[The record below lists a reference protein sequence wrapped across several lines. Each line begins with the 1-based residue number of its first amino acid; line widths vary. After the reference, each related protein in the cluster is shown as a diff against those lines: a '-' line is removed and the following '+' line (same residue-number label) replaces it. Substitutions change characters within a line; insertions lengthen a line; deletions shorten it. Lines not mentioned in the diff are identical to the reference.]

1 MHLIR
6 KKPPFD
12 PPVPN
17 LTDYDRARAG
27 FRWQQA
33 RDALDGGALSDPIN
47 IAQVTVERQ
56 AQGDRRDQVALRWLS
71 REGVVEDFTYARLS
85 QLSNRFANLLR
96 TLGVG
101 EGDSVFTVL
110 GRVPE
115 LFITALGCWKHRSRF
130 CALFAAFGP
139 EPLRARLNIG
149 RARLLVTTAE
159 IYRRKIAPLREQ
171 LSDLQQVLIIGDGEP
186 PEGTLDWAS
195 YLATADAAFTVA
207 PTDPETIAL
216 IHFTSGTTGQ
226 PKGALHAHA
235 AVIAHH
241 HSARIALDLQP
252 GDIYWCT
259 ADPGWVTGISYGLIA
274 PLAVGA
280 RVILDEGDFDVE
292 RWYRLLQTQGVNVW
306 YTAPTAVR
314 MMMKYGAEVAS
325 RYDLSAL
332 RFLASVGEPL
342 NPEAVVWSQQT
353 FGRPFH
359 DNWWQTET
367 GSIMIANYRSQNIQP
382 GSMGRPLPG
391 IEAAIVERRG
401 RSGLRF
407 IHEPMLTGELALR
420 GDWPSLFRG
429 YLGEAERYRHCFVDG
444 WYLSGDLAQRDR
456 AGCYW
461 FVGRADDVI
470 KSAGHLVG
478 PFEVESVLMEHPA
491 VAEAGVIGV
500 PDAIIGERVKAF
512 VALKPGRVMDESL
525 RRDLLAHARRRL
537 GPAVAPREIDA
548 CDDLPKTRSGK
559 IMRRVLKARELG
571 LPEGDL
577 STLLGNANGQ
587 AQNTE

>member
-1 MHLIR
+1 
-6 KKPPFD
+6 
-12 PPVPN
+12 
-17 LTDYDRARAG
+17 
-27 FRWQQA
+27 
-33 RDALDGGALSDPIN
+33 
-47 IAQVTVERQ
+47 VERQ
-56 AQGDRRDQVALRWLS
+56 AAGDRRDQVALRWIS
-71 REGVVEDFTYARLS
+71 REGGVKDFTFADLS
-85 QLSNRFANLLR
+85 LLSNRFANLLQR
-96 TLGVG
+96 LGMG
-101 EGDSVFTVL
+101 PGDGVFTVL

-115 LFITALGCWKHRSRF
+115 LFVTALGTWKHRGRF

-139 EPLRARLNIG
+139 EPLRARLSIG

-159 IYRRKIAPLREQ
+159 IYRRKIAPLRDQ
-171 LSDLQQVLIIGDGEP
+171 LPDLERVLIVGAGEG

-195 YLATADAAFTVA
+195 QLAAADAAFDVA
-207 PTDPETIAL
+207 STDPETIAL
-216 IHFTSGTTGQ
+216 IHFTSGTTGK

-252 GDIYWCT
+252 GDVYWCT

-292 RWYRLLQTQGVNVW
+292 RWYRLLQEQGVNVW

-314 MMMKYGAEVAS
+314 MMMKYGAGVTEK
-325 RYDLSAL
+325 YDLSAL

-342 NPEAVVWSQQT
+342 NPEAVVWSQET
-353 FGRPFH
+353 FGRAFH

-367 GSIMIANYRSQNIQP
+367 GSIMIANYRSQDILP

-391 IEAAIVERRG
+391 IEAAIVERLDAG
-401 RSGLRF
+401 GLRF
-407 IHEPMLTGELALR
+407 VDEPLQTGELALR

-429 YLGEAERYRHCFVDG
+429 YLGEEARYRHCFADG
-444 WYLSGDLAQRDR
+444 WYLSGDLARRDR

-461 FVGRADDVI
+461 FIGRADDVI

-478 PFEVESVLMEHPA
+478 PFEVENVLMEHPA
-491 VAEAGVIGV
+491 VAEAGVIGL

-537 GPAVAPREIDA
+537 GPAVAPREIEA
-548 CDDLPKTRSGK
+548 RDDLPKTRSGK

-577 STLLGNANGQ
+577 STLLGNASEGTARPSNR
-587 AQNTE
+587 EPE

>member
-1 MHLIR
+1 MQLI
-6 KKPPFD
+6 KKKSHFASPA
-12 PPVPN
+12 PN
-17 LTDYDRARAG
+17 LTDYPSYRAG
-27 FRWQQA
+27 FRWQHA
-33 RDALDGGALSDPIN
+33 RDALDGRPLADPIN
-47 IAQVTVERQ
+47 IAQVTVERH
-56 AQGDRRDQVALRWLS
+56 ARGERRDQVALRWLA
-71 REGVVEDFTYARLS
+71 RDGGVEDFTYARLS
-85 QLSNRFANLLR
+85 LLSNRFANLLR
-96 TLGVG
+96 ALGVG
-101 EGDSVFTVL
+101 EGDGVFTVL

-115 LFITALGCWKHRSRF
+115 LFVTALGCWKNRSRF
-130 CALFAAFGP
+130 CALFSAFGP
-139 EPLRARLNIG
+139 DPLRSRLSIG
-149 RARLLVTTAE
+149 RARVVVTTAE
-159 IYRRKIAPLREQ
+159 IYRRKIAPLRTQ
-171 LSDLQQVLIIGDGEP
+171 LPDLEQVLIVGEGEP
-186 PEGTLDWAS
+186 PAGTLDWRSRLEAVDTS
-195 YLATADAAFTVA
+195 FSTP

-216 IHFTSGTTGQ
+216 IHFTSGTTGR

-252 GDIYWCT
+252 GDVYWCT

-292 RWYRLLQTQGVNVW
+292 RWYRLLQEQGVNVW

-314 MMMKYGAEVAS
+314 MMMNYGTEVAR

-342 NPEAVVWSQQT
+342 NPEAVVWSHET
-353 FGRPFH
+353 FGQPFH

-367 GSIMIANYRSQNIQP
+367 GSIMIANYRAQDILP

-391 IEAAIVERRG
+391 VEAAIVEHRERD
-401 RSGLRF
+401 GLILVEEAQR
-407 IHEPMLTGELALR
+407 TGELALR
-420 GDWPSLFRG
+420 GGWPSLFRG
-429 YLGEAERYRHCFVDG
+429 YLGEEERYRQCFADG
-444 WYLSGDLAQRDR
+444 WYLSGDLARRDE
-456 AGCYW
+456 AGYYW

-491 VAEAGVIGV
+491 VAEAGVIGL

-512 VALKPGRVMDESL
+512 VALKPGRVMDEYL
-525 RRDLLAHARRRL
+525 HRDLLAHARRRL
-537 GPAVAPREIDA
+537 GPAVAPREIEA
-548 CDDLPKTRSGK
+548 RDDLPKTRSGK
-559 IMRRVLKARELG
+559 IMRRVLKARALG

-577 STLLGNANGQ
+577 STLLDNGK
-587 AQNTE
+587 